1 MMDAGTLDFA
11 TFMNTMRND
20 NGFGGNNSWIW
31 ILFLFFFFGG
41 YGGFGMNRDRMATAA
56 EQQLSTDFIYSNL
69 NSQIRGMNEGLIQ
82 GFSGLNT
89 NLLKG
94 FDGIDK
100 SISAST
106 AFTGDRINGLERGI
120 CNLGYELKST
130 IDNCCCTTGKAIQQF
145 GYENQLGILNQ
156 TNALN
161 QTMSAL
167 GDKIDNRCF
176 LNSGE
181 IFVKFALKDDLN
193 NSYIQIPHNIKIKI
207 NPSFITSEYTPAS
220 VQEIMVEKMVDKAI
234 IKVQDFIDKDLN
246 NLIKETINNNYSLNN
261 IVEETHNTLSTFMN
275 KINDKLNFSEDFIIK
290 NNKIYLNK
298 QEKYEY
304 ENIYINYIEKIQ
316 SDHLIKTEE
325 GHVYEQIS
333 DNLYI
338 HYNINTERP
347 YDDTLLQDLHNFAI
361 DYYKNKAY
369 FILEEEKRK
378 LLEQCLTVYFFG
390 IGNPDI
396 CNQTKLLNW
405 YRQQEE
411 KITSYN
417 DLSTEIIINKF

>member
-106 AFTGDRINGLERGI
+106 AFTGDRINGLERGL

-167 GDKIDNRCF
+167 GDKIDAQTAVMLKEFCDIKSREDARQITELTSQLNDVKTANLMAAQTANITAQ
-176 LNSGE
+176 LNS
-181 IFVKFALKDDLN
+181 ISCSIPPKPIPAYFA
-193 NSYIQIPHNIKIKI
+193 PHCWGGYPYYPC
-207 NPSFITSEYTPAS
+207 NPNTGTGTTPA
-220 VQEIMVEKMVDKAI
+220 
-234 IKVQDFIDKDLN
+234 
-246 NLIKETINNNYSLNN
+246 
-261 IVEETHNTLSTFMN
+261 
-275 KINDKLNFSEDFIIK
+275 
-290 NNKIYLNK
+290 
-298 QEKYEY
+298 
-304 ENIYINYIEKIQ
+304 
-316 SDHLIKTEE
+316 
-325 GHVYEQIS
+325 
-333 DNLYI
+333 
-338 HYNINTERP
+338 
-347 YDDTLLQDLHNFAI
+347 
-361 DYYKNKAY
+361 
-369 FILEEEKRK
+369 
-378 LLEQCLTVYFFG
+378 
-390 IGNPDI
+390 
-396 CNQTKLLNW
+396 TK
-405 YRQQEE
+405 
-411 KITSYN
+411 
-417 DLSTEIIINKF
+417 

>member
-1 MMDAGTLDFA
+1 MDFLYEYINITLYKNKPPLYEEKTYTVGDNNIAFKIFFTYDYGLPSLLGK
-11 TFMNTMRND
+11 TFQIQYVLPN
-20 NGFGGNNSWIW
+20 NGLYIDEF
-31 ILFLFFFFGG
+31 
-41 YGGFGMNRDRMATAA
+41 
-56 EQQLSTDFIYSNL
+56 
-69 NSQIRGMNEGLIQ
+69 LIQ
-82 GFSGLNT
+82 T
-89 NLLKG
+89 NSMC
-94 FDGIDK
+94 I
-100 SISAST
+100 
-106 AFTGDRINGLERGI
+106 ER
-120 CNLGYELKST
+120 
-130 IDNCCCTTGKAIQQF
+130 
-145 GYENQLGILNQ
+145 
-156 TNALN
+156 
-161 QTMSAL
+161 
-167 GDKIDNRCF
+167 KIDNRCF

-338 HYNINTERP
+338 HYNINTKRP

>member
-167 GDKIDNRCF
+167 GDKIDAQTAVMLKEFCDIKSREQQFGYENQLGILNQTNALNQTMSALGDKIDAQTAVMLKEFCDIKSREDARQITELTAQLNDVKTANLMAAQTANITAQ
-176 LNSGE
+176 LNS
-181 IFVKFALKDDLN
+181 ISCSIPPKPIPAYFA
-193 NSYIQIPHNIKIKI
+193 PHCWGGYPYYPC
-207 NPSFITSEYTPAS
+207 NPNTGTGTTPA
-220 VQEIMVEKMVDKAI
+220 
-234 IKVQDFIDKDLN
+234 
-246 NLIKETINNNYSLNN
+246 
-261 IVEETHNTLSTFMN
+261 
-275 KINDKLNFSEDFIIK
+275 
-290 NNKIYLNK
+290 
-298 QEKYEY
+298 
-304 ENIYINYIEKIQ
+304 
-316 SDHLIKTEE
+316 
-325 GHVYEQIS
+325 
-333 DNLYI
+333 
-338 HYNINTERP
+338 
-347 YDDTLLQDLHNFAI
+347 
-361 DYYKNKAY
+361 
-369 FILEEEKRK
+369 
-378 LLEQCLTVYFFG
+378 
-390 IGNPDI
+390 
-396 CNQTKLLNW
+396 TK
-405 YRQQEE
+405 
-411 KITSYN
+411 
-417 DLSTEIIINKF
+417 